1 MERSFEEGTVDAPE
15 SGSVLRERGSLIDK
29 VNRARLELLDLSTRN
44 RLLNVPR
51 SGHAKTVE
59 VVNELARA
67 MYQTLV
73 IDGKRFTFVAGRAD
87 PKTAV
92 DDTVG
97 EESEQSDLA
106 SLVQVNAVDAE
117 ADLAL
122 LEDEPDDLEL
132 LAQPNLELDEQ
143 GRRVSHWDAQ
153 LTTRLTPTGLQKRL
167 LDLYVDARTLQE
179 EQGINVLYLGI
190 GHLKWR
196 APTTPKIDRY
206 APLVLVPVAL
216 ERSNA
221 GEKFH
226 LRWQGDEIV
235 ANLSLQLF
243 LQRQFEIKLPEID
256 EFESLDIDDYLS
268 KVAALIEGK
277 PEWAVVPD
285 DAVLGLFSFAKFMM
299 YRDLDPVSWEQS
311 GGLEALPA
319 LRGVVSDGFPGA
331 AISTNDEDI
340 DATVSPEHMRH
351 VVDSDSS
358 QSLVVHDVLKGRSIV
373 VQGPP
378 GTGKSQT
385 IANIIAGAIAEK
397 KRVLFVA
404 EKLAALEVVKRRL
417 DQVRLGAACLE
428 LHSNKANKRALLEEL
443 RLTWNLSPLAD
454 EDSGPIVRQLTER
467 RDLLNAHALRL
478 HQELL
483 PSKLTP
489 YEVFGNLVRLR
500 REGHVTARIRLD
512 SPLEWAWDRVGE
524 NQKLLQDLCDR
535 VLTMGIPDQ
544 HAWAGVENEALLPN
558 DRDRLIREIADLA
571 NKLEDWRQRAV
582 ELTGMLDLQFSDR
595 LDAPQAAIERAKILL
610 TAPPLGSDALADASW
625 EAPAGPESLIEDV
638 RRAQELRQTCNEF
651 ACESALEQEW
661 GQTRQDLS
669 NVPGD
674 FVLGKELSAMR
685 DAHQKLS
692 GMTSDL
698 ARLAQLVGEQRP
710 LTFEVMA
717 HVCALAERASSAPQ
731 IDRDALV
738 ARIWERGVDSVQD
751 LVDWVQQFQ
760 TARRELSG
768 VFRESAW
775 SADLEDARLQIAS
788 RTGSFFRFVSGEW
801 RAANRLVRAQLR
813 NPKLPADQLLPELDK
828 LLDAQAALRRVE
840 EGNAQGVEAFGA
852 NWERDR
858 SDTAFLRGVV
868 AWMRGMRPL
877 GLGAREQ
884 VAAIGD
890 RGLAAELADRLVP
903 GLAEVQALLSPIH
916 ESLLTSGQMLWSA
929 VESSL
934 PRVPLLRLLDDTAPF
949 GQAILVC
956 DSLNDAKALTASLA
970 LERID
975 ALTST
980 QAALAALAQIDPQGE
995 AAFGDLWLGAASDAA
1010 ALQEACLWMTTNTDL
1025 RVLASRT
1032 ADPQQKLEQAT
1043 NQLEEAERL
1052 GIKLSEL
1059 FTALRFAGNEE
1070 VAPDPAEVSVNAA
1083 MVQLKAWEADPEG
1096 LPQWVAYIAQA
1107 NVAERRGLKNF
1118 VDALATGSLA
1128 PDEARGTFDLAY
1140 YEAVLSAMVAR
1151 DPELAT
1157 FDGKK
1162 QTEIVESFCELDR
1175 SRIDLARRQVSRS
1188 HRERIPSKSGA
1199 AGPVAVILGEMA
1211 KKRSHLPIRQ
1221 LMVSAAP
1228 AIQAL
1233 KPVFMMSPLSVAQF
1247 LPPGAVEFDL
1257 LVIDE
1262 ASQVQP
1268 IDALGSIARAKQLV
1282 IVGDERQLPP
1292 TRFFSRALGD
1302 SSTPLDDSAAPA
1314 DVESILGLC
1323 LARGLPDRMLQ
1334 WHYRSRHQ
1342 SLIAVSNSQFYENK
1356 LLIVPSPYTSE
1367 AGVGLRFHHLPD
1379 AVYDRGGTSTNAR
1392 EARTVAMA
1400 VIAHAQTTPHL
1411 TLGAAA
1417 FSTQQRRA
1425 IFDEVELLR
1434 RQHPETEGFFTAHA
1448 HEPFFVKSLENIQGD
1463 ERDVI
1468 FISIGYGRD
1477 ARGGVSMNFGPVS
1490 SEGGERRLNVLISR
1504 AKSRCEIFSSITD
1517 EDIDLSRGK
1526 GKGTAALKLFLHYA
1540 RTGRLHIASEAV
1552 EERKKTFEQEVAKA
1566 LIARGYDL
1574 HMHVGVAGFFVDI
1587 AIADPEKP
1595 GRYVIGIECDGDSY
1609 RRSNGARDRDR
1620 LRDQALRDKGWQV
1633 HRVWSAEWF
1642 LRPAAELDALVRVIE
1657 RSKLEPDPFEAE
1669 TVSRSRAVPINI
1681 ESVDHDDF
1689 VEVGLVSSDELPNTD
1704 PYVEANFAVPSQQ
1717 QELHTVPAMRMAGFV
1732 RDLVHIEGPIHRSE
1746 VVVRIRS
1753 LWGLQRAGGRIQSAV
1768 DEGIRRAVEDGL
1780 VLQDGEF
1787 LLWPGRG
1794 IRVRDR
1800 SSVQSLSL
1808 RRPELL
1814 PPMEMDAAILELVR
1828 ENLGA
1833 TLDEVA
1839 LHVSRRLGFRTT
1851 SAQLRAALVGRTESL
1866 LACGAL
1872 DLRNG
1877 LVVERPAQE

>member
-1 MERSFEEGTVDAPE
+1 MESSVEEGTVDAPE

-44 RLLNVPR
+44 RLLSVPR

-92 DDTVG
+92 DEAVG
-97 EESEQSDLA
+97 EEGDGSDLA
-106 SLVQVNAVDAE
+106 NLIEANAVDAE
-117 ADLAL
+117 ADHAL
-122 LEDEPDDLEL
+122 LEEEPDDPEL

-143 GRRVSHWDAQ
+143 GRQLSHWDAQ
-153 LTTRLTPTGLQKRL
+153 LMTRLTPTGLQKRL
-167 LDLYVDARTLQE
+167 LDLYVDARMLQE

-190 GHLKWR
+190 GYLKWR
-196 APTTPKIDRY
+196 APTTPKVDRY

-226 LRWQGDEIV
+226 LRWQGDEVV

-243 LQRQFEIKLPEID
+243 LQRQFEMKLPEIE
-256 EFESLDIDDYLS
+256 EFESLDIDDYLA

-277 PEWAVVPD
+277 PDWAVVPD

-299 YRDLDPVSWEQS
+299 YRDLDPASWEQL
-311 GGLEALPA
+311 GGLEAIPT

-340 DATVSPEHMRH
+340 DATVSPERMRH

-443 RLTWNLSPLAD
+443 RLTWSLSPQAP

-467 RDLLNAHALRL
+467 RDALNAHAQRL

-500 REGHVTARIRLD
+500 REGYVTARIRLE
-512 SPLEWAWDRVGE
+512 SPLEWAWDKVGE

-535 VLTMGIPDQ
+535 VRTMGVPDH
-544 HAWAGVENEALLPN
+544 HAWAGVENETLLPN

-571 NKLEDWRQRAV
+571 RKLDDWRQSAA
-582 ELTGMLDLQFSDR
+582 ELAEMLDLKFTDR
-595 LDAPQAAIERAKILL
+595 LDAPQAAIDRAKALL
-610 TAPPLGSDALADASW
+610 TAPPLGAEALAHPSW
-625 EAPAGPESLIEDV
+625 ENPAGPEGLIEDV
-638 RRAQELRQTCNEF
+638 RRGQDLRQACFEF
-651 ACESALEQEW
+651 AAESALEQHWE
-661 GQTRQDLS
+661 QTKQELS
-669 NVPGD
+669 KVPGH
-674 FVLGKELSAMR
+674 FVLGKEVSVLR

-692 GMTSDL
+692 GMESDL

-710 LTFEVMA
+710 LTFEIVA
-717 HVCALAERASSAPQ
+717 HMCALAERASSAPQ

-738 ARIWERGVDSVQD
+738 ARIWDRGVDSVQN
-751 LVDWVQQFQ
+751 LVDWVQQVQ
-760 TARRELSG
+760 LARRELSE

-775 SADLEDARLQIAS
+775 STDLEDARIQIAS
-788 RTGSFFRFVSGEW
+788 RSGSFFRFFSGEW

-813 NPKLPADQLLPELDK
+813 NPKLPADQLLPALDK

-840 EGNAQGVEAFGA
+840 EGNAQGEEAFGA

-868 AWMRGMRPL
+868 TWMRGMRPL

-890 RGLAAELADRLVP
+890 RGLAAELAARLRP
-903 GLAEVQALLSPIH
+903 ALAEVQAQLAPVH
-916 ESLLTSGQMLWSA
+916 ESLLAGGQMLWSGE
-929 VESSL
+929 ESSL
-934 PRVPLLRLLDDTAPF
+934 PRVPLRRLTDDTAPF
-949 GQAILVC
+949 AQTIQAC
-956 DSLNDAKALTASLA
+956 DSLKDAEAISTAQA

-975 ALTST
+975 ALTDA
-980 QAALAALAQIDPQGE
+980 QAALAALTQIDSQGT
-995 AAFGDLWLGAASDAA
+995 AAFGGLWGGLASDAA
-1010 ALQEACLWMTTNTDL
+1010 ALEEASRWMITNADL
-1025 RVLASRT
+1025 RMLASRT
-1032 ADPQQKLEQAT
+1032 ADPQQKLDQAT
-1043 NQLEEAERL
+1043 QQLERSGRL
-1052 GIKLSEL
+1052 GGKLSEL
-1059 FTALRFAGNEE
+1059 FATLRFAGNDE
-1070 VAPDPAEVSVNAA
+1070 VASDPAEVFVDAA
-1083 MVQLKAWEADPEG
+1083 IRQLRAWESDPEG

-1107 NVAERRGLKNF
+1107 KVAKRRGLKNF
-1118 VDALATGSLA
+1118 VDALATGTLA

-1140 YEAVLSAMVAR
+1140 YEAVLSAMVDR

-1162 QTEIVESFCELDR
+1162 QTELVESFCELDR
-1175 SRIDLARRQVSRS
+1175 GRIDLARRQVSQS

-1199 AGPVAVILGEMA
+1199 AGPVAVLLGEMA
-1211 KKRSHLPIRQ
+1211 KKRGHLPIRQ
-1221 LMVSAAP
+1221 LVERGAP

-1247 LPPGAVEFDL
+1247 LPPGALEFDL

-1268 IDALGSIARAKQLV
+1268 IDALGAIARAKQLV

-1302 SSTPLDDSAAPA
+1302 SSAPLDDSAAPA

-1342 SLIAVSNSQFYENK
+1342 SLIAVSNSQFYENR

-1392 EARTVAMA
+1392 EAKTVAMA

-1411 TLGAAA
+1411 TLGVAA

-1490 SEGGERRLNVLISR
+1490 NEGGERRLNVLISR
-1504 AKSRCEIFSSITD
+1504 AKSRCEVFSSITD
-1517 EDIDLSRGK
+1517 EDIDLTRGK

-1540 RTGRLHIASEAV
+1540 RTGRLHIATEAV

-1609 RRSNGARDRDR
+1609 RKSKGARDRDR
-1620 LRDQALRDKGWQV
+1620 LREQALRDKGWQV
-1633 HRVWSAEWF
+1633 HRVWSVEWF
-1642 LRPAAELDALVRVIE
+1642 LRPAAELDTLVRVIE
-1657 RSKLEPDPFEAE
+1657 AAKLEPDPFEVEAA
-1669 TVSRSRAVPINI
+1669 SRSRAVPIDI

-1689 VEVGLVSSDELPNTD
+1689 VEVGLVSSDTLPDTD
-1704 PYVEANFAVPSQQ
+1704 PYVEANFAMPSRQ
-1717 QELHTVPAMRMAGFV
+1717 QELHTVPAVRMAGFV
-1732 RDLVHIEGPIHRSE
+1732 CDVVHVEGPIHRSE

-1768 DEGIRRAVEDGL
+1768 DEGIRRAVEDGM
-1780 VLQDGEF
+1780 VLHDGEF
-1787 LLWPGRG
+1787 LLWPGRA

-1800 SSVQSLSL
+1800 SDVQSLTL

-1814 PPMEMDAAILELVR
+1814 PPMEMDVAILELVR
-1828 ENLGA
+1828 NNLGA
-1833 TLDEVA
+1833 SLDEIA

-1851 SAQLRAALVGRTESL
+1851 SAQLRAALVGRAESL
-1866 LACGAL
+1866 LASAAL

-1877 LVVERPAQE
+1877 LLVERSVEQ

>member
-1 MERSFEEGTVDAPE
+1 MDKSFEEGTVDAPE

-44 RLLNVPR
+44 RLLSVPR

-59 VVNELARA
+59 VVNELAKA

-73 IDGKRFTFVAGRAD
+73 IDGKRFTFAAGRAD
-87 PKTAV
+87 PKTAA
-92 DDTVG
+92 DDAVG
-97 EESEQSDLA
+97 EEGDQSDSA
-106 SLVQVNAVDAE
+106 GAVQVKGVDAE
-117 ADLAL
+117 ADLTL
-122 LEDEPDDLEL
+122 VEDELDDLEL

-153 LTTRLTPTGLQKRL
+153 LMTRLTPTGLQKRL

-190 GHLKWR
+190 GYLKWR

-243 LQRQFEIKLPEID
+243 LQRQFEMKLPEID

-268 KVAALIEGK
+268 KVASLIEGK
-277 PEWAVVPD
+277 PDWAVVPD

-299 YRDLDPVSWEQS
+299 YRDLDPASWEQS
-311 GGLEALPA
+311 GGLGALPA

-331 AISTNDEDI
+331 AISTSEEDI

-385 IANIIAGAIAEK
+385 IANVIAGAIADK

-443 RLTWNLSPLAD
+443 RLTWNLSPLAN

-467 RDLLNAHALRL
+467 RDLLNAHASRL
-478 HQELL
+478 HQEML
-483 PSKLTP
+483 PSRLTP

-500 REGHVTARIRLD
+500 REGYVTARIRLD
-512 SPLEWAWDRVGE
+512 SPLEWAWDRVEE

-544 HAWAGVENEALLPN
+544 HAWAGVGNDALLPN
-558 DRDRLIREIADLA
+558 DRDRLIGEIAELA
-571 NKLEDWRQRAV
+571 TTLEEWRRRTV
-582 ELTGMLDLQFSDR
+582 ELTSALDLTFSDS
-595 LDAPQAAIERAKILL
+595 LDAPQAAIDRTKVLL
-610 TAPPLGSDALADASW
+610 TAPALGPGALADASW
-625 EAPAGPESLIEDV
+625 ETPSGLESLVEDV
-638 RRAQELRQTCNEF
+638 RRAQKLRRTCNEF
-651 ACESALEQEW
+651 AADSSVERVWE
-661 GQTRQDLS
+661 QTRQELS

-674 FVLGKELSAMR
+674 FVLVRELSVMR

-692 GMTSDL
+692 GMGSDL
-698 ARLAQLVGEQRP
+698 ERLAQLVGEQRP

-738 ARIWERGVDSVQD
+738 ARIWERGVDSVQN
-751 LVDWVQQFQ
+751 LVEWVQQVQ
-760 TARRELSG
+760 AARRELSE
-768 VFRESAW
+768 VFRDSAW
-775 SADLEDARLQIAS
+775 SSNFEGARLQIAS
-788 RTGSFFRFVSGEW
+788 RTGSFLRFLSGEW

-813 NPKLPADQLLPELDK
+813 NPKLPADHLLPALDK
-828 LLDAQAALRRVE
+828 LLDAQAALRRLD
-840 EGNAQGVEAFGA
+840 EGNAQGEEAFGA

-890 RGLAAELADRLVP
+890 KGLAAELAARLGP

-934 PRVPLLRLLDDTAPF
+934 PRVPLHRLLDDTAPF
-949 GQAILVC
+949 EQAISAC
-956 DSLNDAKALTASLA
+956 DSLNNAKAMTVSLA

-980 QAALAALAQIDPQGE
+980 QAALAALAQVDRQGE
-995 AAFGDLWLGAASDAA
+995 AAFGDLWRGFASDAA
-1010 ALQEACLWMTTNTDL
+1010 ALQDACLWMTTNADL
-1025 RVLASRT
+1025 RMLASRT
-1032 ADPQQKLEQAT
+1032 VDAQQMLEQAT

-1052 GIKLSEL
+1052 DIELSEL
-1059 FTALRFAGNEE
+1059 FTTLRFAGNDE
-1070 VAPDPAEVSVNAA
+1070 VASNTADVSVNAA
-1083 MVQLKAWEADPEG
+1083 IGQLKAWEADPEG

-1107 NVAERRGLKNF
+1107 NVAKRRGLKNF
-1118 VDALATGSLA
+1118 VDALATGVLT

-1151 DPELAT
+1151 APELAT

-1162 QTEIVESFCELDR
+1162 QTELVESFCELDR

-1188 HRERIPSKSGA
+1188 HRERIPSKNGA

-1268 IDALGSIARAKQLV
+1268 IDALGAIARAKQLV

-1302 SSTPLDDSAAPA
+1302 SSTHVDESAAPA

-1392 EARTVAMA
+1392 EAKAVAMA

-1477 ARGGVSMNFGPVS
+1477 SRGGVSMNFGPVS

-1504 AKSRCEIFSSITD
+1504 AKQRCEVFSSITD

-1540 RTGRLHIASEAV
+1540 RTGRLHIADEAV
-1552 EERKKTFEQEVAKA
+1552 EQRKRTFEQEVAEA

-1587 AIADPEKP
+1587 AIADPERP
-1595 GRYVIGIECDGDSY
+1595 GRYIIGIECDGDSY

-1669 TVSRSRAVPINI
+1669 TVSRSRAVPVNI
-1681 ESVDHDDF
+1681 ESVEHDEF
-1689 VEVGLVSSDELPNTD
+1689 VEVGLVSSDELPSTE

-1717 QELHTVPAMRMAGFV
+1717 QELHAVPAMRMAGFV
-1732 RDLVHIEGPIHRSE
+1732 RDLVHVEGPIHRSE
-1746 VVVRIRS
+1746 AVVRIRS

-1787 LLWPGRG
+1787 LLWPGRA

-1800 SSVQSLSL
+1800 SCVHSLSL

-1814 PPMEMDAAILELVR
+1814 PPMEMDVAILELVR

-1833 TLDEVA
+1833 SLDEVA

-1851 SAQLRAALVGRTESL
+1851 SAQLRAALVGRAETL
-1866 LACGAL
+1866 LARGVL
-1872 DLRNG
+1872 VLRNG
-1877 LVVERPAQE
+1877 LLAERPIQQ

>member
-1 MERSFEEGTVDAPE
+1 MDSSVEEGTVDAPE

-44 RLLNVPR
+44 RLLSVPR

-87 PKTAV
+87 PKTAA
-92 DDTVG
+92 DETF
-97 EESEQSDLA
+97 SEGGDG
-106 SLVQVNAVDAE
+106 
-117 ADLAL
+117 ADLATLAEASAANVEADHVL
-122 LEDEPDDLEL
+122 LEEEPDDPSL
-132 LAQPNLELDEQ
+132 LAQPDLELDEQ

-167 LDLYVDARTLQE
+167 LDLYVDARTVQE

-190 GHLKWR
+190 GYLKWR
-196 APTTPKIDRY
+196 APTTPKVDRY

-226 LRWQGDEIV
+226 LKWQGDEIV

-243 LQRQFEIKLPEID
+243 LQRQFELTLPEIE
-256 EFESLDIDDYLS
+256 EFESLHIDDYLGKIAS
-268 KVAALIEGK
+268 LIEGK
-277 PEWAVVPD
+277 PDWAVVPD

-299 YRDLDPVSWEQS
+299 YRDLDPTSWEPL
-311 GGLEALPA
+311 GGLESIPT
-319 LRGVVSDGFPGA
+319 LRGVVSEGFPGA
-331 AISTNDEDI
+331 AISKNDEDI
-340 DATVSPEHMRH
+340 DATVSPERMRH

-385 IANIIAGAIAEK
+385 IANIIAGAIADK

-417 DQVRLGAACLE
+417 DQVRLGTACLE

-443 RLTWNLSPLAD
+443 RLTWNLSPLAS

-467 RDLLNAHALRL
+467 RDALNAYARRL

-500 REGHVTARIRLD
+500 REGHVTARIRLE
-512 SPLEWAWDRVGE
+512 SPLEWAWDKVGE

-535 VLTMGIPDQ
+535 VRTMGVPDQ
-544 HAWAGVENEALLPN
+544 HAWAGVENETLLPN
-558 DRDRLIREIADLA
+558 ERDRLVREIAHLA
-571 NKLEDWRQRAV
+571 GKLEDWRQSAAA
-582 ELTGMLDLQFSDR
+582 LTEMLDLPFSDR
-595 LDAPQAAIERAKILL
+595 LSAPEAAIDRARVLL
-610 TAPPLGSDALADASW
+610 TAPPLGAEALAHPSW
-625 EAPAGPESLIEDV
+625 EDPAGPEGLIEDV
-638 RRAQELRQTCNEF
+638 RRAQNLRQ
-651 ACESALEQEW
+651 ACFELALESALDQTWE
-661 GQTRQDLS
+661 QTRQELS
-669 NVPGD
+669 TVPSG
-674 FVLGKELSAMR
+674 FVLGKELSALS

-692 GMTSDL
+692 GMESDL
-698 ARLAQLVGEQRP
+698 SRLAQLVGEQRP
-710 LTFEVMA
+710 LTFEVVA
-717 HVCALAERASSAPQ
+717 RICALAERASAAPQ

-738 ARIWERGVDSVQD
+738 ARIWDRGVDSVQN
-751 LVDWVQQFQ
+751 LVDWVEQVQS
-760 TARRELSG
+760 TRRELG
-768 VFRESAW
+768 DVFRESAW
-775 SADLEDARLQIAS
+775 SSDLEDARLQIAS
-788 RTGSFFRFVSGEW
+788 RSGSFFRFLSGEW

-813 NPKLPADQLLPELDK
+813 NPKLPADQLLQGLDK

-840 EGNAQGVEAFGA
+840 EGNTQGEEAFGA

-868 AWMRGMRPL
+868 TWMRGIRPL

-890 RGLAAELADRLVP
+890 RGLAAELAARLAP
-903 GLAEVQALLSPIH
+903 ALADVQTNLSPVH
-916 ESLLTSGQMLWSA
+916 ELLLAGGQMLWSGE
-929 VESSL
+929 ESSL
-934 PRVPLLRLLDDTAPF
+934 TRVPLRRLTDGTAPF
-949 GQAILVC
+949 AQTIRAC
-956 DSLNDAKALTASLA
+956 DSLKETEALTAAQA

-975 ALTST
+975 ALTGA
-980 QAALAALAQIDPQGE
+980 QAAIVALTQIDSHGA
-995 AAFGDLWLGAASDAA
+995 AAFGGFWSGLASDAA
-1010 ALQEACLWMTTNTDL
+1010 ALEETSRWMITNASL
-1025 RVLASRT
+1025 RMLASRT
-1032 ADPQQKLEQAT
+1032 TDPLRKLDQAT
-1043 NQLEEAERL
+1043 QQLERGERL
-1052 GIKLSEL
+1052 GGKLSEL
-1059 FTALRFAGNEE
+1059 FATLRFAGNEE
-1070 VAPDPAEVSVNAA
+1070 VAAEPSDVSVDGATR
-1083 MVQLKAWEADPEG
+1083 QLRAWEADPEG

-1107 NVAERRGLKNF
+1107 KVAKRRGLKNF
-1118 VDALATGSLA
+1118 VDALATGTLA

-1162 QTEIVESFCELDR
+1162 QTELVESFCELDR
-1175 SRIDLARRQVSRS
+1175 GRIDLAQRQVAQS
-1188 HRERIPSKSGA
+1188 HRERIPSKGGA
-1199 AGPVAVILGEMA
+1199 AGPVAVLLGEMA
-1211 KKRSHLPIRQ
+1211 RKKGHLPIRQ
-1221 LMVSAAP
+1221 LVERAAP

-1268 IDALGSIARAKQLV
+1268 IDALGAIARAKQLV

-1292 TRFFSRALGD
+1292 TRFFSKALGGAP
-1302 SSTPLDDSAAPA
+1302 TPTDDTAAPA
-1314 DVESILGLC
+1314 DIESILGLC
-1323 LARGLPDRMLQ
+1323 LARGLPDRMLE

-1342 SLIAVSNSQFYENK
+1342 SLIAVSNSQFYNNK

-1379 AVYDRGGTSTNAR
+1379 AIYDRGGTSTNAR

-1400 VIAHAQTTPHL
+1400 VIAHAQTAPHL
-1411 TLGAAA
+1411 TLGVAA

-1490 SEGGERRLNVLISR
+1490 NEGGERRLNVLISR
-1504 AKSRCEIFSSITD
+1504 AKSRCEVFSSITD

-1526 GKGTAALKLFLHYA
+1526 GKGTAALKLFMHYA
-1540 RTGRLHIASEAV
+1540 RTGRLHIAAETV
-1552 EERKKTFEQEVAKA
+1552 NKREKTFEQEVAKA
-1566 LIARGYDL
+1566 LLERGYDL

-1609 RRSNGARDRDR
+1609 RRSKGARDRDR
-1620 LRDQALRDKGWQV
+1620 LREQALRDKGWQV

-1657 RSKLEPDPFEAE
+1657 AAKLEPDPFEVKAA
-1669 TVSRSRAVPINI
+1669 SRSRAVPIDI
-1681 ESVDHDDF
+1681 ESVEHDDF
-1689 VEVGLVSSDELPNTD
+1689 VEVGLVSSDTLSDTD
-1704 PYVEANFAVPSQQ
+1704 PYVEANFAVPSRQ
-1717 QELHTVPAMRMAGFV
+1717 QELHTVPAMRMAGLV
-1732 RDLVHIEGPIHRSE
+1732 RDVVHIEGPIHRSE
-1746 VVVRIRS
+1746 VVVRIRT
-1753 LWGLQRAGGRIQSAV
+1753 LWGLQRAGGRIQT
-1768 DEGIRRAVEDGL
+1768 AVEDGICRA
-1780 VLQDGEF
+1780 VEEGFIKEEGEF
-1787 LLWPGRG
+1787 LLWPARVIG
-1794 IRVRDR
+1794 VRDR
-1800 SSVQSLSL
+1800 GEVRSLTL

-1814 PPMEMDAAILELVR
+1814 PPMEIDAAILKLVR

-1833 TLDEVA
+1833 SPDEIA

-1851 SAQLRAALVGRTESL
+1851 SAQLRAALVGRCEAL
-1866 LACGAL
+1866 LASAAL
-1872 DLRNG
+1872 ELRNG
-1877 LVVERPAQE
+1877 LLVELLVER